1 MPATMED
8 RSTTL
13 LTERWEQ
20 VSRKLTDLAEAIPDE
35 KFEWTPVQGVR
46 TCGDVLRHVAF
57 WNEYVAA
64 SLRGK
69 EFNDAANELPRA
81 DYPTKAS
88 VLDAVRRS
96 AEDVSSAL
104 RDHRGSPD
112 AETVKLV
119 MTFNEHTSEHYGQLV
134 VYARQAGVVPP
145 ASR

>member
-1 MPATMED
+1 MPATTED
-8 RSTTL
+8 QSTTL

-46 TCGDVLRHVAF
+46 TCSDVLRHVAF

-81 DYPTKAS
+81 EYPTKGS

-104 RDHRGSPD
+104 RDHRGSTD

-119 MTFNEHTSEHYGQLV
+119 MTFSEHTSEHYGQLV